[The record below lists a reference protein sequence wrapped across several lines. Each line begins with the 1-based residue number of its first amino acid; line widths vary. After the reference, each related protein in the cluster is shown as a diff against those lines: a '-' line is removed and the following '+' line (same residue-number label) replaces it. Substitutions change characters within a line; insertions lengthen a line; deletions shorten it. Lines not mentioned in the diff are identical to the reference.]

1 MKMQVDFYAG
11 RLNVTIARSD
21 RRIGRWIDRNVP
33 AGDNCS
39 LGATV
44 QWPQPRNSPAAVLA
58 LCYDRRCILIQ
69 LCYLSRLP
77 KRLLRLLRSPSVTL
91 AGIWNGHDGAKLL
104 QQNSDLQVRS
114 LIDLRNGAGEE
125 DDGVALR
132 NLSSTEIIVR
142 SEPNHPSDTLEHKLL

>member
-69 LCYLSRLP
+69 LCYLSGLP

-104 QQNSDLQVRS
+104 QQNSDLQLFGPGFNFLPDASITKSDWRC
-114 LIDLRNGAGEE
+114 
-125 DDGVALR
+125 R
-132 NLSSTEIIVR
+132 NLSRNQVR
-142 SEPNHPSDTLEHKLL
+142 QASVEAAACFQLAVQI

>member
-11 RLNVTIARSD
+11 RLNVTIARSA

-33 AGDNCS
+33 AGDNRS

-44 QWPQPRNSPAAVLA
+44 QWPQPRNSPAAVLV

-69 LCYLSRLP
+69 LRYLSRLP

-91 AGIWNGHDGAKLL
+91 AGIWNGHDGA
-104 QQNSDLQVRS
+104 S
-114 LIDLRNGAGEE
+114 
-125 DDGVALR
+125 
-132 NLSSTEIIVR
+132 
-142 SEPNHPSDTLEHKLL
+142 

>member
-11 RLNVTIARSD
+11 RLNVTVARSA

-33 AGDNCS
+33 AGKLS

-44 QWPQPRNSPAAVLA
+44 QWPHPRNNPAAVLA

-69 LCYLSRLP
+69 LRYLSRLP

-114 LIDLRNGAGEE
+114 LINLRNGAGEE